1 LIVTGY
7 SFIRKDFFG
16 LFYPGLHGPIPLWDP
31 FKILANISA
40 IALLVGIAI
49 LWANRKKMEAE
60 GEAAPTFY
68 DWFLIGEIFAVGIT
82 GLGAELFRWADFGV
96 LAYLT
101 YYLHL
106 VSIFMLFLYMPY
118 TKFAHMVYRTFA
130 MAFEKYRES
139 SFVQKEAS

>member
-1 LIVTGY
+1 
-7 SFIRKDFFG
+7 
-16 LFYPGLHGPIPLWDP
+16 
-31 FKILANISA
+31 
-40 IALLVGIAI
+40 
-49 LWANRKKMEAE
+49 MEAE
-60 GEAAPTFY
+60 GRAVPTFY

-82 GLGAELFRWADFGV
+82 GFGAELLRWADFGV

-106 VSIFMLFLYMPY
+106 VSVFMLFFYMPY